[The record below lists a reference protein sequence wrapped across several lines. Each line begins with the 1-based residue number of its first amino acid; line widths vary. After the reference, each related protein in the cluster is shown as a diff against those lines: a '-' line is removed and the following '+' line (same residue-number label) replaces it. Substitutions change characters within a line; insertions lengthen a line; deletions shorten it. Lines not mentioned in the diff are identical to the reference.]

1 MTIKRSSSH
10 ISQRYDDEL
19 AAVKSQLFEMGGI
32 VEKQVTDAIKALLEV
47 DSELAER
54 VVVDDERINTMEVTI
69 DEDCGLILARRQPA
83 AKDLRLVLNHY

>member
-1 MTIKRSSSH
+1 MQCPLKEAHQH

-54 VVVDDERINTMEVTI
+54 VVVDDARINDYGSGQWTKIAV
-69 DEDCGLILARRQPA
+69 
-83 AKDLRLVLNHY
+83 